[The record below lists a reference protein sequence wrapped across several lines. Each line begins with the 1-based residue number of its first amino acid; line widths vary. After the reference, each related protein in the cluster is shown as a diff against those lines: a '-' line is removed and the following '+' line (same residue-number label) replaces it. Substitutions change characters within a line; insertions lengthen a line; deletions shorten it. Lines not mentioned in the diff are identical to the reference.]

1 MTEQSEHDLLRD
13 ARARAQNLL
22 SQLLAQQQDLE
33 QHGSG
38 PRVALAPEKLAAGQQ
53 AFDRAIESTRR
64 TLRHIDEALQTAR

>member
-13 ARARAQNLL
+13 ARAKAQKLL
-22 SQLLAQQQDLE
+22 AQLLAQQEDLAR
-33 QHGSG
+33 HASG
-38 PRVALAPEKLAAGQQ
+38 PRVALAPEKLASGQQ